1 MRFQLICTRGSYMQ
15 KGDVEFV
22 LGCTLRAFSTLRWS
36 HFSQSVSF
44 DWCSNRYAW
53 YYPQN
58 VNAKNWCR
66 TCTWLYTTC
75 ISEALIIDCIGLVL
89 KSIGTLRN
97 YVQKGDVHIALGC
110 TRHMFSRQGWRLF
123 QRLIFCWSYL
133 TCIVLLCSR
142 PLTGVTLSIR
152 RSYLYGQAWSSKLDI
167 IPGSIARRN
176 HDQLN

>member
-1 MRFQLICTRGSYMQ
+1 MP
-15 KGDVEFV
+15 KVNVEVV
-22 LGCTLRAFSTLRWS
+22 LGCTRRAFSRLRWRL
-36 HFSQSVSF
+36 FSGLVSF
-44 DWCSNRYAW
+44 DWSSNRYAL

-58 VNAKNWCR
+58 VNAKSWFR

-97 YVQKGDVHIALGC
+97 YVQKDDVHIALGC
-110 TRHMFSRQGWRLF
+110 TRHVFSRQGWRLF

-133 TCIVLLCSR
+133 TCIVLLCSG
-142 PLTGVTLSIR
+142 PLPGVTLSIR
-152 RSYLYGQAWSSKLDI
+152 RSYLYGQPWSSKLDI
-167 IPGSIARRN
+167 IPGSIAHRN